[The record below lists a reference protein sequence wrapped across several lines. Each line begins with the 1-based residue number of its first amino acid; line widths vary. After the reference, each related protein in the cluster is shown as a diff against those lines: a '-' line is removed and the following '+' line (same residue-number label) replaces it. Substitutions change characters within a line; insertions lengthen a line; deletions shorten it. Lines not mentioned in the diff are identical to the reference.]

1 MRMKMYKKDGNLFYE
16 NIPSIA
22 TLMSILPFGYE
33 RKYVLKITQSN
44 TLCAS
49 LTRK

>member
-1 MRMKMYKKDGNLFYE
+1 MKMYKKDGNLFYE
-16 NIPSIA
+16 NIPSIT

-33 RKYVLKITQSN
+33 RKYVLKIMQGS